1 MSDQDSHPQVPPAS
15 FDFLVAS
22 LQFQAQVAMGAIS
35 LGDDSKDQVDLDAAR
50 HFIDLL
56 AMLEEK
62 TKGNLTLEE
71 GLHLN
76 NGLTELRFRFVQAAG
91 DAAKSRIVSA

>member
-1 MSDQDSHPQVPPAS
+1 MSEQDSRQQVPPAS

-35 LGDDSKDQVDLDAAR
+35 LGEEGQDQVDLDAAR

-71 GLHLN
+71 SLHLN

-91 DAAKSRIVSA
+91 DAAKSRIVTA